1 MNRLCDRF
9 DNDRSHQLEHC
20 FFSVP
25 HCRPRWPLHG
35 PLAVRGFKKSGSS
48 IRLSPLIIP
57 TTRRF
62 LPYFRMGFS
71 GTIGVAF
78 KPWAGIFMIKSQLVL
93 KVADR
98 FLHIR
103 NRAVE
108 RAVNV
113 VLDEIVTAM
122 ARKDRVELRGF
133 GAFCSKDRA
142 GHCPKSRNWC

>member
-1 MNRLCDRF
+1 
-9 DNDRSHQLEHC
+9 
-20 FFSVP
+20 
-25 HCRPRWPLHG
+25 
-35 PLAVRGFKKSGSS
+35 
-48 IRLSPLIIP
+48 
-57 TTRRF
+57 
-62 LPYFRMGFS
+62 MGFS

-93 KVADR
+93 KIADR

-133 GAFCSKDRA
+133 GAFSAKDRA
-142 GHCPKSRNWC
+142 GRIGRNPGTGVKVEVPEKNVPVFRTSKEMGKRLNPAAPSTRDGALGFTSK